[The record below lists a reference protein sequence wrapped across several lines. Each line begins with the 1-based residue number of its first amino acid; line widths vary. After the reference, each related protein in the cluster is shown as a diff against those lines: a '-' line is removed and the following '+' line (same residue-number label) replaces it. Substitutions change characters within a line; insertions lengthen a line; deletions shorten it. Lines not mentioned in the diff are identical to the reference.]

1 MLKREKMTAILVRSS
16 RNKRRANHTLRAFL
30 QLYLEVIKDNS
41 FFYFEDDFCVF
52 YLCSS
57 IEKNIA
63 TSLFVKIFHVT
74 ASRFTSLVT
83 LSQNSNRTRL
93 HKVPFL
99 FVFTAY
105 CRISYTFQLFI
116 SLYLLSNNF

>member
-1 MLKREKMTAILVRSS
+1 MLKKRKEDSHTSTVFQEQTQGKSHPSS
-16 RNKRRANHTLRAFL
+16 FL
-30 QLYLEVIKDNS
+30 TNILEVIKDNS